1 MLVLYVLISCLS
13 FISLLIVS
21 ASMDQTQKVVTVK
34 AEIATSAV
42 KLNSRAIYITMQNNI
57 LHVYKCSE
65 SCDDYAVLQVY
76 IVQQTLNNK
85 TQ

>member
-42 KLNSRAIYITMQNNI
+42 KLKLTVERYTSLCKTIYYIN
-57 LHVYKCSE
+57 
-65 SCDDYAVLQVY
+65 AVKAVMIMRCFKY
-76 IVQQTLNNK
+76 T
-85 TQ
+85 

>member
-1 MLVLYVLISCLS
+1 MS

-57 LHVYKCSE
+57 LYKCSE